1 VDTRQNGGAEAEMLL
16 LAAVLARAVRDLIFY
31 SRGKT
36 PEERRI
42 AAEALEWLFEP
53 SPDTRSITSF
63 RGICQALNLDHGRV
77 RDQIVDMLPE
87 RARSLHPDGGR
98 TRQQPPGGDG
108 AHHVQEKK
116 PALQV
121 QRRKR
126 GGSDQ
131 PETTERTRLRG

>member
-1 VDTRQNGGAEAEMLL
+1 MLL
-16 LAAVLARAVRDLIFY
+16 LAAVLARAVRDVVFY

-63 RGICQALNLDHGRV
+63 RGICQALSLDHGRV
-77 RDQIVDMLPE
+77 RDQIVAMLPE
-87 RARSLHPDGGR
+87 PARSLHQNGASA
-98 TRQQPPGGDG
+98 RQQPPRGDG
-108 AHHVQEKK
+108 AHHVQEKN

-126 GGSDQ
+126 GGSDHL
-131 PETTERTRLRG
+131 ETTARTRLRG